1 MITAWRIVR
10 RRFAPVAFTGDGARL
25 YGGRWNSPGQP
36 VVYTAATASLA
47 VLEMLVHLDRS
58 AALASYLLIPCE
70 FDEALVTAVDI
81 GQLPSG
87 WRNSPAPSALAVIG
101 DAWRARGATP
111 VLAVPSALIEHER
124 NYLLNPAHA
133 DFSRIAIGSAQPFS
147 LDSRLAR

>member
-10 RRFAPVAFTGDGARL
+10 HGFASVAFTGEGARL
-25 YGGRWNSPGQP
+25 YGGRWNSPGQR

-58 AALASYLLIPCE
+58 AALASYVLIPCE
-70 FDEALVTAVDI
+70 FDEALVTPLDM
-81 GQLPSG
+81 GQVPSR
-87 WRNSPAPSALAVIG
+87 WRHSPGPSALAVVG
-101 DAWRARGATP
+101 DAWLARGATP
-111 VLAVPSALIEHER
+111 VLVVPSALIEHER

-133 DFSRIAIGSAQPFS
+133 DFGRITIGNAQPFS